1 MAYVDAEI
9 ASQPDCWREAA
20 KLAAGSRVELPA
32 RGERV
37 AVVGCGTSWF
47 MAMAYAALREQAG
60 HGETDAFQASEF
72 PAGRRYDRLV
82 AITRS
87 GTTTE
92 VVELLDALR
101 GQLPTTVLVGDPGS
115 PAVQLADAAVPMPFA
130 DERSVVQTRFATT
143 ALALLRAHLGE
154 NVEALAA
161 DAEVAVRAPLPI
173 DPTRIEQATFLGRG
187 WTVGLAQEAAL
198 KCREAATFWA
208 EAYPAMDYRH
218 GPISIA
224 APGRLV
230 WAFGALPDG
239 LPEDVAATG
248 AAFVHSRTHGCRTVL
263 GSWAAGRNPVDPMA
277 DLILAQRF
285 AVALATSRGLDP
297 DAPRHLSRSV
307 VLA

>member
-1 MAYVDAEI
+1 MAYVHAEI

-20 KLAAGSRVELPA
+20 RLAPTVAERLP
-32 RGERV
+32 RPGERV

-47 MAMAYAALREQAG
+47 MAMAYAGLREAAG

-72 PAGRRYDRLV
+72 PTGRQYDRLI

-92 VVELLDALR
+92 VLDLLTALR
-101 GQLPTTVLVGDPGS
+101 GRIPTTVLVGDPDS
-115 PAVQLADAAVPMPFA
+115 AAVATADATVALPFA

-154 NVEALAA
+154 DLSRLAA

-173 DPTRIEQATFLGRG
+173 DPAGIEQVTFLGRG

-218 GPISIA
+218 GPISVA

-230 WAFGALPDG
+230 WALGEIPDG

-248 AAFVHSRTHGCRTVL
+248 AAFVHSRTHGWRTVL
-263 GSWAAGRNPVDPMA
+263 TSWSAGRNPVDPMA

-285 AVALATSRGLDP
+285 AVALATTRGLDP
-297 DAPRHLSRSV
+297 DAPRHLTRSV

>member
-9 ASQPDCWREAA
+9 ASQPDCWRRAAELANEARA
-20 KLAAGSRVELPA
+20 DLPA
-32 RGERV
+32 PGERV

-60 HGETDAFQASEF
+60 QGETDAFQASEF
-72 PAGRRYDRLV
+72 PTGRHYDRLIG
-82 AITRS
+82 ITRS

-92 VVELLDALR
+92 VVELFEALR
-101 GQLPTTVLVGDPGS
+101 GRTRTTVIVGDPDS
-115 PAVQLADAAVPMPFA
+115 PAVPLADAAILMPFA

-154 NVEALAA
+154 NLDALAA

-173 DPTRIEQATFLGRG
+173 DPSSIEQVTFLGRG
-187 WTVGLAQEAAL
+187 WTVGLAEEAAL

-263 GSWAAGRNPVDPMA
+263 GSWSAGRNPVDPMA

-297 DAPRHLSRSV
+297 DAPRHLTRSV

>member
-1 MAYVDAEI
+1 MAYVHAEI

-20 KLAAGSRVELPA
+20 ELAGVVHGDLP
-32 RGERV
+32 RPGERV

-47 MAMAYAALREQAG
+47 MAMAYAGRREQAG
-60 HGETDAFQASEF
+60 QGETDAFQASEF
-72 PAGRRYDRLV
+72 PAGRRYDRLI

-92 VVELLDALR
+92 VLELLAALR
-101 GQLPTTVLVGDPGS
+101 GTTPTTVIVGDPAS
-115 PAVQLADAAVPMPFA
+115 PAVDLASAVVTMPFA
-130 DERSVVQTRFATT
+130 DERSVVQTRFATS
-143 ALALLRAHLGE
+143 ALALLRAHLGDP
-154 NVEALAA
+154 VTALAA
-161 DAEVAVRAPLPI
+161 DAEVAVRSPLPI
-173 DPTRIEQATFLGRG
+173 DPATIGQVTFLGRG

-218 GPISIA
+218 GPISVA

-230 WAFGALPDG
+230 WAFGELPDG

-248 AAFVHSRTHGCRTVL
+248 AAFVHSRTHGWRTVL
-263 GSWAAGRNPVDPMA
+263 GSWSAGRTPVDPMA

>member
-1 MAYVDAEI
+1 MAYVHAEI

-20 KLAAGSRVELPA
+20 ELAGVVHGDLP
-32 RGERV
+32 RPGERV

-47 MAMAYAALREQAG
+47 MAMAYAGRREQAG
-60 HGETDAFQASEF
+60 QGETDAFQASEF
-72 PAGRRYDRLV
+72 PAGRHYDRLI

-92 VVELLDALR
+92 VLELLAALR
-101 GQLPTTVLVGDPGS
+101 GTTPTTVIVGDPAS
-115 PAVQLADAAVPMPFA
+115 PAVDLASAVVTMPFA
-130 DERSVVQTRFATT
+130 DERSVVQTRFATS
-143 ALALLRAHLGE
+143 ALALLRAHLGDP
-154 NVEALAA
+154 VTALAA
-161 DAEVAVRAPLPI
+161 DAEVAVRSPLPI
-173 DPTRIEQATFLGRG
+173 DPATIGQVTFLGRG

-218 GPISIA
+218 GPISVA

-230 WAFGALPDG
+230 WAFGELPDG

-248 AAFVHSRTHGCRTVL
+248 AAFVHSRTHGWRTVL
-263 GSWAAGRNPVDPMA
+263 GSWSAGRTPVDPMA

>member
-1 MAYVDAEI
+1 MAYVHAEI

-20 KLAAGSRVELPA
+20 RIAPEVADKLPRP
-32 RGERV
+32 GERV

-47 MAMAYAALREQAG
+47 MATAYAGLRERAG
-60 HGETDAFQASEF
+60 QGETDAFQASEF
-72 PAGRRYDRLV
+72 PAGRRYDRLI

-87 GTTTE
+87 GITTE
-92 VVELLDALR
+92 VLDLLAALR
-101 GQLPTTVLVGDPGS
+101 GQLPTTVLVGDPAS
-115 PAVQLADAAVPMPFA
+115 PAVGLATAAVTLPFA

-154 NVEALAA
+154 DLGRLAA
-161 DAEVAVRAPLPI
+161 DAEVTVRAPLPI
-173 DPTRIEQATFLGRG
+173 DPARIEQVTFLGRG
-187 WTVGLAQEAAL
+187 WTIGLAQEAAL

-230 WAFGALPDG
+230 WAFGGIPDG

-263 GSWAAGRNPVDPMA
+263 TSWAAGRTPVDPMA

-297 DAPRHLSRSV
+297 DAPRHLTRSV

>member
-20 KLAAGSRVELPA
+20 RLSGTVATVLP
-32 RGERV
+32 RPGERV

-47 MAMAYAALREQAG
+47 MATAYAGLRERAG

-72 PAGRRYDRLV
+72 PLDRRYDRLIAV
-82 AITRS
+82 TRS

-92 VVELLDALR
+92 VLDLLAALHGR
-101 GQLPTTVLVGDPGS
+101 TPTTVLVGDPGS
-115 PAVQLADAAVPMPFA
+115 PAVTYADTAVPMPFA
-130 DERSVVQTRFATT
+130 DERSVVQTRFATS
-143 ALALLRAHLGE
+143 ALALLRAHLGD

-161 DAEVAVRAPLPI
+161 DAEVAVRAPLPL
-173 DPTRIEQATFLGRG
+173 DPARVDQATFLGRG

-230 WAFGALPDG
+230 WAFGELPDG

-248 AAFVHSRTHGCRTVL
+248 AAFVHSRHHGGHTVL
-263 GSWAAGRNPVDPMA
+263 GSWAAGRTPLDPMA

-297 DAPRHLSRSV
+297 DAPRHLTRSV

>member
-1 MAYVDAEI
+1 MAYVHAEI

-20 KLAAGSRVELPA
+20 RLAPTVAERLP
-32 RGERV
+32 RPGERV

-47 MAMAYAALREQAG
+47 MAMAYAGLREAAG

-72 PAGRRYDRLV
+72 PTGRHYDRLI

-92 VVELLDALR
+92 VLDLLTALR
-101 GQLPTTVLVGDPGS
+101 GRIPTTVLVGDPDS
-115 PAVQLADAAVPMPFA
+115 AAVATADATVALPFA

-154 NVEALAA
+154 DLSRLAA

-173 DPTRIEQATFLGRG
+173 DPAGIEQVTFLGRG

-218 GPISIA
+218 GPISVA

-230 WAFGALPDG
+230 WALGEIPDG

-248 AAFVHSRTHGCRTVL
+248 AAFVHSRTHGWRTVL
-263 GSWAAGRNPVDPMA
+263 TSWSAGRNPVDPMA

-285 AVALATSRGLDP
+285 AVALATTRGLDP
-297 DAPRHLSRSV
+297 DAPRHLTRSV